1 VSKATDR
8 TWRKT
13 QDKHHRERQAL
24 ETAAHER
31 RLIGFKTATLGDM
44 LTAINKRG
52 QQ

>member
-24 ETAAHER
+24 ETAERER
-31 RLIGFKTATLGDM
+31 RLNGFKTANAGDM
-44 LTAINKRG
+44 LAAIAKRPV
-52 QQ
+52 